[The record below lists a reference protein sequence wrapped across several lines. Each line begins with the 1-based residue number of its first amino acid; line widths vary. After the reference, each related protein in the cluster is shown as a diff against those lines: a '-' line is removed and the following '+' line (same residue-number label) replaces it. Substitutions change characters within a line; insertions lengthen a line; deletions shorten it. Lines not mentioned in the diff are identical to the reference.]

1 MLDKELVQ
9 RSLDARLAALQPN
22 EARRQRIVT
31 AVLQSSVTHK
41 VKGKKIMKSKLSTG
55 IMVML
60 ILLLSCGSVALAVGL
75 NLFEHFGMSDPRYA
89 QVAENAQLTTSQPVR
104 MEDKA
109 LGQVNAYFDSAYF
122 DGLSLHVA
130 MAVEHQQYTETWQ
143 PTPEELAAMTL
154 WDDNTA
160 PPMPA
165 IAQQDVLQA
174 WQEAL
179 QAATPY
185 GCRLISVW
193 FSEHVTTDDGID
205 IPPYA
210 SQEDRTEDGVY
221 LEMREFAS
229 PLPQSLR
236 SREELTLNCRLTA
249 SETRLWFDGQHI
261 YHQTLRQDAG
271 SISGTVKRT
280 EGMVRRM
287 QAAWQAQDASLTA
300 TVDVSAMTA
309 ALCVEG
315 SGTLGSALNLDA
327 PSTMDTWIDWWLEDE
342 QGRIYRSTA
351 ALDPSAPLPQEAT
364 FLGTGI
370 LSETLTLHIA
380 RCTEGPDQPIELFT
394 LPLSPIP

>member
-31 AVLQSSVTHK
+31 AVLQSSATHK
-41 VKGKKIMKSKLSTG
+41 VKGKKTMKSKLSTG
-55 IMVML
+55 ILVML
-60 ILLLSCGSVALAVGL
+60 ILILSCGSVALAVGL

-89 QVAENAQLTTSQPVR
+89 QVAENTQLTTSQPVHL
-104 MEDKA
+104 EDKA

-130 MAVEHQQYTETWQ
+130 MAVEHQQYAEAWQ
-143 PTPEELAAMTL
+143 PTPEELAAMAP
-154 WDDNTA
+154 WEDTA
-160 PPMPA
+160 NPPMPA
-165 IAQQDVLQA
+165 MEQQDILRT

-179 QAATPY
+179 QNGTPY
-185 GCRLISVW
+185 GFRQVSVW
-193 FSEHVTTDDGID
+193 FSDHVTTDDGID

-210 SQEDRTEDGVY
+210 SQPDRTEDGVY

-236 SREELTLNCRLTA
+236 SREELTLNCRLTS
-249 SETRLWFDGQHI
+249 SETRLWFDGQQV

-271 SISGTVKRT
+271 SISGTVQRT

-287 QAAWQAQDASLTA
+287 QAAWQTEDVSFSA
-300 TVDVSAMTA
+300 TLDVSAMAA

-315 SGTLGSALNLDA
+315 SGAMGNALGLDA
-327 PSTMDTWIDWWLEDE
+327 PPTNDTWIDWWLEDE
-342 QGRIYRSTA
+342 QGRTYRS
-351 ALDPSAPLPQEAT
+351 ALAVDPSAPLPQEAS
-364 FLGTGI
+364 FLGTGA
-370 LSETLTLHIA
+370 LPEFLTLHIA
-380 RCTEGPDQPIELFT
+380 RCTEGTASPIEIR
-394 LPLSPIP
+394 SIPFSTVP